1 MLTMFERSQRV
12 IIIVDACIA
21 AWSRKSKNS
30 INVMIKRSKKMYV
43 FICSSFVCFFESID
57 QKVNWCQ
64 WTCEIDVD
72 ERAKSMSIDQK
83 VSWCQS
89 TCRLMSMNVWN
100 WCRWTC
106 EIDVDWSKNQLKSI
120 DVSIELFIEKTIK
133 TSLRIW
139 KYNTKTSN
147 HEND

>member
-1 MLTMFERSQRV
+1 MRASLFEIENQKTQLTS
-12 IIIVDACIA
+12 
-21 AWSRKSKNS
+21 WS
-30 INVMIKRSKKMYV
+30 NVQKKMYV
-43 FICSSFVCFFESID
+43 FICSSFVCFLESID
-57 QKVNWCQ
+57 QKVSWCQ
-64 WTCEIDVD
+64 WTCKIDVD
-72 ERAKSMSIDQK
+72 ERAKSMSTDQK

-106 EIDVDWSKNQLKSI
+106 EIDVDWSESQLKSI

-133 TSLRIW
+133 TFLRIW
-139 KYNTKTSN
+139 EYNTKASN